1 MKKHVLTALAF
12 MAAFYA
18 GAQTTIFSQDFST
31 GIPATWT
38 ILNNDGLTPASNVNF
53 VTNAWVWE
61 NNQHASG
68 EFAISTSWYTPAGQS
83 DDWMITERIV
93 IPAGSTNVQLSWAAT
108 AFSGNYPDGY
118 EVKLSPTG
126 GDTVTDFTVSV
137 FSIANEN
144 VGWTTRVF
152 DLTPYAGDT
161 ITIAFHNNSNDDILL
176 GIDDIKIQSNVPN
189 YNLSHITFDS
199 YIYMRPNENNQFTGD
214 IRNLGFNTVTSFKLN
229 YSVNGGAVVSSAIQ
243 GVSIKP
249 LGYYHYEFPNP
260 FSPSALG
267 GQNVRMWTSDI
278 NGSNPD
284 SDAGNDSLSRLI
296 QVISNNAYKRP
307 VFEEFTGAWCGYCP
321 DGHLKLEEAKTDM
334 PDLIPVSIH
343 DYNGGSAADDR
354 MTCAEG
360 LTRSAAYAI
369 GFPSGI
375 LDAVYYLDEAD
386 VAFDRIA
393 TAYTDNIWLDKV
405 NIRLPMATP
414 ANVSLINTT
423 YDTTTRQIGVTV
435 SADFLSNVTG
445 DYRLNVYVLED
456 SVKGSGSGWDQV
468 NYFSDNSNGGS
479 SWSGSPYTVLDDPIV
494 GWAHNHV
501 LRKALGGAW
510 GTDNIIPDTVASGS
524 NYTKTYS
531 YKLPVTYKQNYI
543 SLVGIVEEYN
553 ADYKYRNI
561 LNGAEMDL
569 IEKVTT
575 GIAPVKESF
584 ENVSVYP
591 NPASNVLRIAF
602 DVKATTNV
610 DAFVTNVL
618 GEKIAD
624 IYSDTVSG
632 GNHTLSWNT
641 TDVANGIYFVTLK
654 TATSQITKRFIVGK

>member
-1 MKKHVLTALAF
+1 MKKHLLATLAIL
-12 MAAFYA
+12 AAFYSN
-18 GAQTTIFSQDFST
+18 AQTTLFSQDFST

-38 ILNNDGLTPASNVNF
+38 ILNNDGLTPTTNVNF

-61 NNQHASG
+61 NNQNAAG
-68 EFAISTSWYTPAGQS
+68 EFAISTSWYNPAGQS

-108 AFSGNYPDGY
+108 SFSRNYPDGY

-126 GDTVTDFTVSV
+126 GDTVTDFTVSI

-161 ITIAFHNNSNDDILL
+161 ITLAFHNNSNDDILL

-189 YNLSHITFDS
+189 YNLSHLTFDS

-229 YSVNGGAVVSSAIQ
+229 YSVNGGAVVSSTIQ

-249 LGYYHYEFPNP
+249 LGYYHYEFPNS

-267 GQNVRMWTSDI
+267 GQNVTMWTSDI
-278 NGSNPD
+278 NGANAD
-284 SDAGNDSLSRLI
+284 SDASNDSLSRLI

-321 DGHLKLEEAKTDM
+321 DGHLKLEEAKTSM

-369 GFPSGI
+369 GFPSGM

-386 VAFDRIA
+386 VAFDRIVS
-393 TAYTDNIWLDKV
+393 AYTDNIWLDKV

-423 YDTTTRQIGVTV
+423 YDSTTRQIGVTV

-468 NYFSDNSNGGS
+468 NYFSNNSNGGS
-479 SWSGSPYTVLDDPIV
+479 SWTGSPYVNLDDPIV

-531 YKLPVTYKQNYI
+531 YTMPQAYKPNRI

-561 LNGAEMDL
+561 LNGAEIDL

-591 NPASNVLRIAF
+591 NPASNLLRIAF
-602 DVKATTNV
+602 DVKETTNV